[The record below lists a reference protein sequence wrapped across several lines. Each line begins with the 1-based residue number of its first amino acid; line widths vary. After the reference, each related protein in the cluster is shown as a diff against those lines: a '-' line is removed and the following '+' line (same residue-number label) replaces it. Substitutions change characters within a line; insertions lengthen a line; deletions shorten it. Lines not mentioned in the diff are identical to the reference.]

1 MNFRRGSLTVELACL
16 MPVILFV
23 IFSLLGLCFYVHNR
37 CFLSAGAC
45 EAALTGAM
53 ESHRQD
59 GVPLEAARLRA
70 KERASVGFFGM
81 DEVNMQVQE
90 TGKEWKVT
98 YTGDVFTLFGG
109 LRWNLKIQ
117 GEAKKISPVQR
128 IRKARIWKGG

>member
-59 GVPLEAARLRA
+59 GAPLEAARLRA
-70 KERASVGFFGM
+70 KERASVGIFLGWMKSTCRFRR
-81 DEVNMQVQE
+81 QE
-90 TGKEWKVT
+90 KNGKSHIREMFLPCL
-98 YTGDVFTLFGG
+98 GD
-109 LRWNLKIQ
+109 
-117 GEAKKISPVQR
+117 
-128 IRKARIWKGG
+128 